1 MALETGTV
9 INDLVITNPGA
20 GDQKSQ
26 GDDHLRLLKT
36 TIKNSFPG
44 FSGPV
49 IAAGVSTGSTNAY
62 VLSTPLISYSTNTV
76 VIWSPSSSNN
86 GNSTININGL
96 GVANINRQDGS
107 ILQLGDLIA
116 GQYVAMV
123 YTGYDFRIIGVTK
136 AYIDNVSFSSA
147 DAEAAIAAAAAA
159 ANSAFL
165 ADLSASSAA
174 ASAAIALS
182 PTQSALSIYVDAFFP
197 ASKSVTL
204 TSIYAPGTWN
214 MGDITLSVFTNETP
228 ARCVNYSSDATAS
241 FNFGTVP

>member
-20 GDQKSQ
+20 SDQKSQ
-26 GDDHLRLLKT
+26 GDDHLRLLKAT
-36 TIKNSFPG
+36 VKNSFPG

-62 VLSTPLISYSTNTV
+62 VLSTPLIGYSTNTV

-86 GNSTININGL
+86 GSSTININGL

-147 DAEAAIAAAAAA
+147 DAAAAIAAAAAA

-174 ASAAIALS
+174 ASAAVALS

-214 MGDITLSVFTNETP
+214 MGDITLSVFTNEAP